1 MTHGLVGVWNMESSN
16 NFDDYMS
23 AVGVGMI
30 MAKMAS
36 AAKPKVT
43 ISVADDGTWTLK
55 TETTFKT
62 TTIHFKLG
70 EEFDET
76 TADDRKM
83 KTTMTLDGNKLTQD
97 QKGDIPSTI
106 IREVNGDKMTT
117 TCKAKEVVAVRQY
130 VRSS

>member
-117 TCKAKEVVAVRQY
+117 TCKAKEVVAVREY
-130 VRSS
+130 ARSS